1 MTETSIDFV
10 LLGDIAQAAMAV
22 TRGDMATVQIVS
34 REGLKLAGSRG
45 IKPDVARYFD
55 IVRADECSCGRVLQT
70 REPVIV
76 DDVRSSPLFVGAARA
91 KVLEAGTL
99 SVVSMP
105 ILSRQ
110 GRLLG
115 VVTPH
120 RRTTGR
126 PDAAALRRLEW
137 LAGQAAHVIEGTA
150 SMSLV
155 RGLELLAR
163 P

>member
-1 MTETSIDFV
+1 
-10 LLGDIAQAAMAV
+10 
-22 TRGDMATVQIVS
+22 
-34 REGLKLAGSRG
+34 
-45 IKPDVARYFD
+45 
-55 IVRADECSCGRVLQT
+55 
-70 REPVIV
+70 
-76 DDVRSSPLFVGAARA
+76 
-91 KVLEAGTL
+91 
-99 SVVSMP
+99 
-105 ILSRQ
+105 
-110 GRLLG
+110 
-115 VVTPH
+115 VTPH